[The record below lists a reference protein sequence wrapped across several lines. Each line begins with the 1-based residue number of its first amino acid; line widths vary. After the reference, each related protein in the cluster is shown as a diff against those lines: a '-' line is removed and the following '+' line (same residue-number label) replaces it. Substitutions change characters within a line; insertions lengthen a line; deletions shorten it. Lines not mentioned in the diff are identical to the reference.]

1 MKDSEKIK
9 KVQEYLH
16 DLGWYP
22 ILILDIDDVKEHLKD
37 TVDEDIDEERVR
49 KVCEYVARKMDT
61 SYEFLNAV
69 EWASELYFTELSL
82 DRIRAEKE

>member
-9 KVQEYLH
+9 KVQEYLL

-37 TVDEDIDEERVR
+37 LVDDIDEKKVR
-49 KVCEYVARKMDT
+49 DVCAYVYRHMDIWQESIT
-61 SYEFLNAV
+61 AI
-69 EWASELYFTELSL
+69 EWAVHLYLTKGENHGS
-82 DRIRAEKE
+82 

>member
-1 MKDSEKIK
+1 MTDAEKLK
-9 KVQEYLH
+9 KMQEYLH
-16 DLGWYP
+16 DFGWYP

-37 TVDEDIDEERVR
+37 YVDGDIDEERVR

-69 EWASELYFTELSL
+69 EWASDLYLTKGENHGT
-82 DRIRAEKE
+82 

>member
-16 DLGWYP
+16 ELGWFP

-37 TVDEDIDEERVR
+37 LVDDIDEERVR

-69 EWASELYFTELSL
+69 EWASDLYM
-82 DRIRAEKE
+82 AEKE

>member
-1 MKDSEKIK
+1 MTNAEKIK
-9 KVQEYLH
+9 KMQEYLH

-22 ILILDIDDVKEHLKD
+22 ILILDIDDVKEHIEE
-37 TVDEDIDEERVR
+37 TVGGDIDEKLIR

-69 EWASELYFTELSL
+69 EWASELYL
-82 DRIRAEKE
+82 AEEKNYGQV